1 MAARGRFITFEG
13 GEGAGKSTQIGRL
26 CERLESLGIEVVQ
39 VREPGGTALGEEM
52 RRILADTKGDS
63 PTDRAE
69 ALLFLAARAQLVEK
83 MLLPA
88 LERGAWVVSDR
99 FSDSTIA
106 YQGYGRGLDVEALE
120 RMNAFA
126 CAGLRPDVTLFL
138 DLPRDVAVS
147 RMRAREIAAGGGPD
161 RIESAGDEFHAR
173 VAEGFR
179 RMAAAEPGRF
189 ATIDASGGEE
199 AVWEAIWK
207 RLKPLT

>member
-83 MLLPA
+83 KLLPA

-106 YQGYGRGLDVEALE
+106 YQGYGRGLDVETLA
-120 RMNAFA
+120 RMNDFA
-126 CAGLRPDVTLFL
+126 CSGLKPDITLFL

-161 RIESAGDEFHAR
+161 RIERAGDEFHAR
-173 VAEGFR
+173 VSEGFR
-179 RMAAAEPGRF
+179 RMAAADPGRF
-189 ATIDASGGEE
+189 AAIDASGDEE